1 MHLYARTIG
10 LSEIST
16 KSAMDILINKIIDG
30 AVQNNCIIYNHNTT
44 PQGDMFEAQINYSML
59 RKQIGFNFEDM
70 GGLCIRGMYNPK
82 ERLFEQ
88 SYYFPYIKGE
98 NPRFNKQLA
107 IERQTDKEA
116 YLVHCDEPRREVS
129 PIFFLKNIVDYL
141 SHGQGENLIYDKF
154 VYLSALSTGG
164 RIIFPIRQTKA
175 QIEKCNADT
184 NKRNMLVDM
193 ALRGD
198 IQAIDDLTLSDYDL
212 LSNICERIKKEDVYS
227 IVNSSFIPS
236 GLECDCY
243 SVVGNILEIGVYRNE
258 VTTEEVYNMLLECN
272 DNIISVGINKKDLLG
287 MPQAGCRFVGKI
299 WLQGYIDFQEKYS
312 EH

>member
-16 KSAMDILINKIIDG
+16 KSAMDILLNKIIES
-30 AVQNNCIIYNHNTT
+30 AIQNNCVIYDISNP
-44 PQGDMFEAQINYSML
+44 PQGEMYEAQINHSML
-59 RKQIGFNFEDM
+59 KKQLGFTFEDM

-82 ERLFEQ
+82 ARIFEQ
-88 SYYFPYIKGE
+88 SFYFPYIKGT

-107 IERQTDKEA
+107 IERQSDKEA
-116 YLVHCDEPRREVS
+116 YMVHCDEPRREVA

-141 SHGQGENLIYDKF
+141 SYAKGETVVTDRF
-154 VYLSALSTGG
+154 VHLSALSTGG
-164 RIIFPIRQTKA
+164 KIIFPIRQTKA

-184 NKRNMLVDM
+184 NRRNKLVDM
-193 ALRGD
+193 ALQGD
-198 IQAIDDLTLSDYDL
+198 VQAIDDLTLCDYDL
-212 LSNICERIKKEDVYS
+212 LSNLCERIKKEDIYS

-243 SVVGNILEIGVYRNE
+243 SVVGNILEIGSFRNE
-258 VTTEEVYNMLLECN
+258 VTGEEVYNMLLECN
-272 DNIISVGINKKDLLG
+272 DNIINVAINKKDLHG
-287 MPQAGCRFVGKI
+287 MPQAGCRFIGKI
-299 WLQGYIDFQEKYS
+299 WLQGYIDFKELDS

>member
-16 KSAMDILINKIIDG
+16 KSAMDILLNKIVESAI
-30 AVQNNCIIYNHNTT
+30 QNNCVIYDINNP
-44 PQGDMFEAQINYSML
+44 PQGEMYEAQINHSML
-59 RKQIGFNFEDM
+59 KKQTGFTFEDM

-82 ERLFEQ
+82 ERVFDQ
-88 SYYFPYIKGE
+88 SFYFPYIKGT
-98 NPRFNKQLA
+98 NPRFNKQLI
-107 IERQTDKEA
+107 IERQSDKEA
-116 YLVHCDEPRREVS
+116 YMVHCNEPRREVA

-141 SHGQGENLIYDKF
+141 SYAIGESVVTDRF
-154 VYLSALSTGG
+154 VHLSALSTGG
-164 RIIFPIRQTKA
+164 KIIFPIRQTKA

-184 NKRNMLVDM
+184 NRRNKLVDM
-193 ALRGD
+193 ALQGD
-198 IQAIDDLTLSDYDL
+198 AQAIDDLTLCDYDL
-212 LSNICERIKKEDVYS
+212 LSNLCERIKKEDVYS

-243 SVVGNILEIGVYRNE
+243 SVVGNILEIYSLRNE
-258 VTTEEVYNMLLECN
+258 VTGEVVYNMLLECN
-272 DNIISVGINKKDLLG
+272 DNIISVGINKKDLYG

-299 WLQGYIDFQEKYS
+299 WLQGYIDFKELDS